1 MRRICLILLVSAFA
15 APVAALAA
23 DRVSGEGSLVFSDA
37 NGTIIVQGKGVI
49 FGHFDQGALMVLDY
63 RPDDPNASIT
73 VSGSKVRADKATG
86 TYSGSDIRFLFPSGR
101 YTLEL
106 IGNGIAVSA
115 VGKGSVSV
123 TGAGTNDDGTVA
135 TNGGR
140 PQEVARGSA
149 SLVFGWRA
157 SATTTTTATTTGT
170 TTSP

>member
-1 MRRICLILLVSAFA
+1 MLSPLLSRHSPRIGRA
-15 APVAALAA
+15 ARA
-23 DRVSGEGSLVFSDA
+23 RSFSRDA

-73 VSGSKVRADKATG
+73 VSGSKVRAVKATG

-123 TGAGTNDDGTVA
+123 TGAGTNDDGTVGDERRQA
-135 TNGGR
+135 AGR
-140 PQEVARGSA
+140 WPRGSA

>member
-23 DRVSGEGSLVFSDA
+23 DRTSGEGSLVFSDA
-37 NGTIIVQGKGVI
+37 NGTIIVQGKGLI

-73 VSGSKVRADKATG
+73 VSGSRVRVVKG

-106 IGNGIAVSA
+106 IGTGIALSA

-123 TGAGTNDDGTVA
+123 TGAGTNDD
-135 TNGGR
+135 
-140 PQEVARGSA
+140 
-149 SLVFGWRA
+149 
-157 SATTTTTATTTGT
+157 
-170 TTSP
+170 